1 MLDREVIEE
10 LLDWEFEDLDLEIPD
25 DIPREAIIEAFC
37 QYFEE
42 DHYEW
47 LKNNLRSFFD
57 HGNPVWNRIVE
68 KIRENEEQ

>member
-10 LLDWEFEDLDLEIPD
+10 LFDWEFEDLDLEIPD
-25 DIPREAIIEAFC
+25 DIPREAVIEAFC
-37 QYFEE
+37 QYVEE

-57 HGNPVWNRIVE
+57 HSNPVWNRIIE
-68 KIRENEEQ
+68 KLRADEE

>member
-25 DIPREAIIEAFC
+25 DIPREAFIEAFC
-37 QYFEE
+37 QYVEE

-47 LKNNLRSFFD
+47 LKNNLRAFFD

-68 KIRENEEQ
+68 KIRDNEE